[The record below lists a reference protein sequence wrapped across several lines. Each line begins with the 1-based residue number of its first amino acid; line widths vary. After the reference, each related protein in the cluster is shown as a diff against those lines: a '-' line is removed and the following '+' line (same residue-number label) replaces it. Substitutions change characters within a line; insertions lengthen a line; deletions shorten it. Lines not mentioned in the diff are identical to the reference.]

1 MRSRRR
7 SPRACSSRNSAWAAS
22 GARSACSGK
31 RLACIRPRSAMR
43 AARPRTRRTKKS
55 AAGSPTTPKRCWW
68 CSTPRSSLTK
78 SCSRCSGK
86 PTTHAGHAPGQ
97 RRPPAVTPRRPPLPR
112 CAGQGGRAVEAT
124 LRAGPESERL
134 WSDYDGDPP
143 GAGVLLRR
151 GLSPAIPGEKSCR
164 LLRPRRHRRF
174 VPGRGSAQQLTTRRR
189 FLALSALA
197 AMAARV
203 RAQTPRARIGVLDPS
218 PFEDSVYANSVV
230 QAFTERGYGEGVRA
244 TFLYR
249 FAEGGFDQHREQA
262 RALAAQNCDVLVA
275 LRSEPTARALQSV
288 RPAAPI
294 LFLAIDYHPLE
305 SGVVTS
311 LRSPDRNTT
320 GVFVP
325 QNALVTRRVEI
336 LRQLLPQAKR
346 LDRKSTRLNSS
357 HGYSS

>member
-1 MRSRRR
+1 
-7 SPRACSSRNSAWAAS
+7 
-22 GARSACSGK
+22 
-31 RLACIRPRSAMR
+31 
-43 AARPRTRRTKKS
+43 
-55 AAGSPTTPKRCWW
+55 
-68 CSTPRSSLTK
+68 
-78 SCSRCSGK
+78 
-86 PTTHAGHAPGQ
+86 
-97 RRPPAVTPRRPPLPR
+97 
-112 CAGQGGRAVEAT
+112 
-124 LRAGPESERL
+124 
-134 WSDYDGDPP
+134 
-143 GAGVLLRR
+143 
-151 GLSPAIPGEKSCR
+151 
-164 LLRPRRHRRF
+164 
-174 VPGRGSAQQLTTRRR
+174 LTTRRR
-189 FLALSALA
+189 FLALGALA

-218 PFEDSVYANSVV
+218 PFEESAYANSVV

-262 RALAAQNCDVLVA
+262 RALAAQNCDLLVA

-325 QNALVTRRVEI
+325 QNVLVARRVEI

-346 LDRKSTRLNSS
+346 LMVFADPYSADQVEAALKAASAANFQVLLVQFGRQPYEYSTYLQDTRSVEADAFMNLASPVFTRDRRPIREALSRLRLPSIGSNVLQVEAGYLASLGSNTLTVAKRVADVGVRLLAGTRASAIPVEQVDDFELVINNATARELGVKIPHSMRS
-357 HGYSS
+357 RTVRMIE